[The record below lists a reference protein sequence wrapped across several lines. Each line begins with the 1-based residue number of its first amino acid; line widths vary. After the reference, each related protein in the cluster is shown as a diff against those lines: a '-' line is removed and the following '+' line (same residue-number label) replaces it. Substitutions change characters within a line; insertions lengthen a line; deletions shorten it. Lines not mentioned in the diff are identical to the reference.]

1 MGKVFQESDMSNKSS
16 VNPTSRYAPTLS
28 VHTEKS
34 SENLDLAAIPF
45 NVPSLCIP
53 RVFANISKERVDA
66 VFRKLDI
73 GKVER
78 IDMIERTDDKGQ
90 TWKRVFV
97 HLQWNDS
104 ELSRSARERLLCGND
119 VKVVYEDPWFWKVS
133 ANRSTRETQVRDAP
147 RPRND
152 GPRNDGPRNN
162 ESRPRDSRAR
172 DFRPRDSRPPRDTQ
186 IPRAQVP
193 PLRNPSEETDDGG
206 YQPRSPSNSPPR
218 DATHHVEV

>member
-1 MGKVFQESDMSNKSS
+1 MSNKSFAKNS
-16 VNPTSRYAPTLS
+16 VARYAPTLS
-28 VHTEKS
+28 VQTEKS
-34 SENLDLAAIPF
+34 SESLDLAAIPF

-104 ELSRSARERLLCGND
+104 ELARSARERLLCGND

-133 ANRSTRETQVRDAP
+133 ANRSTREQTP

-152 GPRNDGPRNN
+152 QRQDSQRSRDQRP
-162 ESRPRDSRAR
+162 RPRDQ
-172 DFRPRDSRPPRDTQ
+172 RPA
-186 IPRAQVP
+186 RAQVP
-193 PLRNPSEETDDGG
+193 PLRNPSEETDTDEVA

-218 DATHHVEV
+218 DATHHHVEV

>member
-1 MGKVFQESDMSNKSS
+1 MSNKSFAKNS
-16 VNPTSRYAPTLS
+16 VARYAPTLS
-28 VHTEKS
+28 VQTEKS
-34 SENLDLAAIPF
+34 SETLNLAAIPF

-104 ELSRSARERLLCGND
+104 ELARSARARLLCGND

-133 ANRSTRETQVRDAP
+133 ANRSTREQTSP
-147 RPRND
+147 RPRNE
-152 GPRNDGPRNN
+152 PRNEQRHRDHRP
-162 ESRPRDSRAR
+162 RPRDQ
-172 DFRPRDSRPPRDTQ
+172 RPIMTPR
-186 IPRAQVP
+186 VP
-193 PLRNPSEETDDGG
+193 PLRNPSEETDTDEVA

>member
-1 MGKVFQESDMSNKSS
+1 MSNKSFAKNS
-16 VNPTSRYAPTLS
+16 VARYAPTLS
-28 VHTEKS
+28 VQTEKS
-34 SENLDLAAIPF
+34 SESLNLAAIPF

-53 RVFANISKERVDA
+53 RVFANISKERVEA

-97 HLQWNDS
+97 HLQWNDG
-104 ELSRSARERLLCGND
+104 ELARSARERLLCGND

-147 RPRND
+147 RPGND
-152 GPRNDGPRNN
+152 QRQDSQRSRDQRP
-162 ESRPRDSRAR
+162 RPRDQRFAR
-172 DFRPRDSRPPRDTQ
+172 P
-186 IPRAQVP
+186 QVP
-193 PLRNPSEETDDGG
+193 PLRNPSEETDDAG

-218 DATHHVEV
+218 DATHHHVEV

>member
-1 MGKVFQESDMSNKSS
+1 MSSKNL
-16 VNPTSRYAPTLS
+16 NRYAPTLS
-28 VHTEKS
+28 VQSDKL
-34 SENLDLAAIPF
+34 SETLDLAAIPF

-53 RVFANISKERVDA
+53 RVFANISKERVEA

-73 GKVER
+73 GQVER
-78 IDMIERTDDKGQ
+78 IDMIERADDKGQ

-104 ELSRSARERLLCGND
+104 ELARSARERLLCGND

-133 ANRSTRETQVRDAP
+133 ANRSTREQTRDTKEH

-152 GPRNDGPRNN
+152 QRNDQRSRDQRP
-162 ESRPRDSRAR
+162 RPRDQRTT
-172 DFRPRDSRPPRDTQ
+172 RPR
-186 IPRAQVP
+186 VP
-193 PLRNPSEETDDGG
+193 PLRNPSEETDTDEVA

-218 DATHHVEV
+218 DAVRPVEV